1 MLTPLGNSTI
11 APLESPCTV
20 LCRWS
25 EEYPVKYTR
34 GVEIVREVIV
44 LRKTEKKKR
53 KKGKNSRKI
62 KAGCSRFMTG
72 WPTIHG
78 IIMNKNRGEII
89 IAHKEEL
96 SNPSDS
102 TEPSIQ

>member
-34 GVEIVREVIV
+34 GAEIIREVIV
-44 LRKTEKKKR
+44 LRKTEKKK
-53 KKGKNSRKI
+53 
-62 KAGCSRFMTG
+62 AGGQKSKEDKSWVLMVYD
-72 WPTIHG
+72 W
-78 IIMNKNRGEII
+78 M
-89 IAHKEEL
+89 AHNTWNYNEQK
-96 SNPSDS
+96 
-102 TEPSIQ
+102 